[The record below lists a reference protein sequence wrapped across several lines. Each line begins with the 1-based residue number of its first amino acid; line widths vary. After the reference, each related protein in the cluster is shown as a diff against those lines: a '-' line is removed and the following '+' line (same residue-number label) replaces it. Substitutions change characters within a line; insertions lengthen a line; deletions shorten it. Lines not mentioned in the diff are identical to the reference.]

1 MERMLAACGEHGYR
15 SVKAEEVC
23 GERGACWAAISFADK
38 DECFA
43 AAYEHAAQELSR
55 RMALAAGQV
64 PGPGRRGGI
73 EAALAILADL
83 LAERPAVARSLVVE
97 ARGAGP
103 RTQAARVRALAQLG
117 EVIDD
122 SCRPPGSAARE
133 APRMAAPFVVAATET
148 IAAQELSGGEAGALR
163 TAIPDL
169 ARMLEEAYSAVG

>member
-1 MERMLAACGEHGYR
+1 MLLACGEHGYR

-23 GERGACWAAISFADK
+23 GERGACWAAMSFADK

-43 AAYEHAAQELSR
+43 AAYEHAAEELSR
-55 RMALAAGQV
+55 RMALAADQV

-83 LAERPAVARSLVVE
+83 LSERPAVARSLLIE

-103 RTQAARVRALAQLG
+103 RTQAARVRALAELG
-117 EVIDD
+117 EVIDERWRHLG
-122 SCRPPGSAARE
+122 SPGGD
-133 APRMAAPFVVAATET
+133 APRMAAPFIVAATET

-169 ARMLEEAYSAVG
+169 AQMLEEAYSPVG